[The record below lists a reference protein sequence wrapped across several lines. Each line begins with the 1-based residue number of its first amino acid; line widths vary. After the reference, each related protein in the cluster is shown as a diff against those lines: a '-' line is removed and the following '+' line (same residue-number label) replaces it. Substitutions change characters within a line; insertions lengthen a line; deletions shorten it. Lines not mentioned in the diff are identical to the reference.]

1 MTIAIVTGAA
11 SGMGK
16 RFALTV
22 KDNYQVDEIWAIDRD
37 SEGLKELKKESSIKI
52 KDVVLDL
59 TKEESFTK
67 FKDLLEKEKPNIKL
81 LINAAGY
88 GIFDSVKD
96 TTYEKNI
103 GMVELNALGLTKMT
117 ILSIPYMK
125 SESKIINFSSMAA
138 FEPIPYIN
146 IYAATKAYV
155 LSFSRALKR
164 ELKKDN
170 IGVMAVC
177 PFWTKTKFFDRAVTQ
192 NKVVKKY
199 VVMYNPEDVIKK
211 AWKDLKKN
219 KDYSAYGF
227 ITRLQIFLSKI
238 LPHRFVM
245 WYWMKQQ
252 KL

>member
-1 MTIAIVTGAA
+1 MDIAIVTGAA
-11 SGMGK
+11 SGMG
-16 RFALTV
+16 REVALSV
-22 KDNYQVDEIWAIDRD
+22 KDNYSVSEIWAIDRD
-37 SEGLKELKKESSIKI
+37 SDGLKKLKEEVNIPVKEI
-52 KDVVLDL
+52 VLDL
-59 TKEESFTK
+59 TKTDSFSK
-67 FKDLLEKEKPNIKL
+67 FKKLLDNEKPNIKL
-81 LINAAGY
+81 LVNAAGY
-88 GIFDSVKD
+88 GVFDSVKNTSYD
-96 TTYEKNI
+96 MNI
-103 GMVELNALGLTKMT
+103 GMIELNAMALTKMT
-117 ILSIPYMK
+117 LLSIPFMN
-125 SESKIINFSSMAA
+125 SGSKIVNFASMAA

-164 ELKKDN
+164 ELKGDN

-177 PFWTKTKFFDRAVTQ
+177 PFWTKTKFFDTAITR

-199 VVMYNPEDVIKK
+199 VVMYNPKDVISR

-227 ITRLQIFLSKI
+227 VTKFQIFLTKI

-245 WYWMKQQ
+245 WYWMRQQ